1 MLAYFLAFLGGI
13 ALFMYGMQ
21 LMGDGLQKA
30 AGAKLQ
36 KILEA
41 MTGVL
46 AMGILLGAVV
56 TAVLQASGATTVMTV
71 GLVNAG
77 LLTLKQGFGIIMGAN
92 IGTTMTAQLIA
103 FKLSDYITILIFIGF
118 LMQLL
123 ARKSRTKYLGQVML
137 GFGILMLGMDMM
149 GKAVMPLRNYSGF
162 VHFIEVFSSN
172 PLLGIGIGMIMTV
185 LIQSSSATIGI
196 LIAMAGQGLI
206 PLEGAIPVLLGDNI
220 GTCITAVLASLRA
233 NLTAKRVAAAH
244 VMFNVIGSIIFVIL
258 MPFFIKFVL
267 LVSPDGDIARQIANA
282 HSAFNILNT
291 LLFMPFVNP
300 FIKLVE
306 KIVPGKAEIISMRP
320 VYLDKNMLNTPSI
333 AISLAVKEVV
343 RMGELARKDVR
354 LGMEAIQSFDAD
366 KVKYVLEHEPVV
378 DALERDITDYL
389 TQMSSSEMSESLTT
403 RHTGLLHACTDIER
417 IGDHGETL
425 AKRARKLVEDD
436 VVFSDEAKAELLF
449 EDFNGECSKGEVDR
463 LVALARDNGC
473 DIIVGVGGGKILDT
487 AKAVAYYLESPVIIC
502 PTIASTDAP
511 CSALSV
517 LYTDDGQFDKYLFL
531 KANPNIVLMDTTVI
545 AASPVRLT
553 VSGMGDA
560 LATYFEA
567 QATHDADGGTCAG
580 GKGGMAGL
588 ALAKLCYETLMADG
602 VKAKVALEKGALTPA
617 VEHIIEA
624 NTLLSGIGFE
634 SSGLAAAHA
643 IHNGLTMLPECHG
656 MYHGEKVA
664 FGTIVQL
671 VLEDAPT
678 EKLEEVLGF
687 CIELGLPVTMKE
699 LGVAELTREQVMI
712 VAEAACAPEDTMCN
726 MPFEVTPEMVANA
739 ILGADALGHYYL
751 MDE

>member
-1 MLAYFLAFLGGI
+1 MSCFSAIMDAYKLKKGDLFFMLAYFLAFLGGI

-149 GKAVMPLRNYSGF
+149 GKAVMPLRNYPGF

-244 VMFNVIGSIIFVIL
+244 VMFNVIGSIIFVVF

-425 AKRARKLVEDD
+425 AKRARKLVEED
-436 VVFSDEAKAELLF
+436 VVFSDEAKAELLQLS
-449 EDFNGECSKGEVDR
+449 EMVLRASGRS
-463 LVALARDNGC
+463 
-473 DIIVGVGGGKILDT
+473 
-487 AKAVAYYLESPVIIC
+487 LE
-502 PTIASTDAP
+502 
-511 CSALSV
+511 
-517 LYTDDGQFDKYLFL
+517 
-531 KANPNIVLMDTTVI
+531 
-545 AASPVRLT
+545 
-553 VSGMGDA
+553 
-560 LATYFEA
+560 
-567 QATHDADGGTCAG
+567 
-580 GKGGMAGL
+580 
-588 ALAKLCYETLMADG
+588 
-602 VKAKVALEKGALTPA
+602 ALEKNDKAIAEDA
-617 VEHIIEA
+617 VRLCREVKQYQKEIRKNHITRLNEHICNPTAGFVMME
-624 NTLLSGIGFE
+624 LLINMKRVSDHSKNI
-634 SSGLAAAHA
+634 A
-643 IHNGLTMLPECHG
+643 
-656 MYHGEKVA
+656 
-664 FGTIVQL
+664 QL
-671 VLEDAPT
+671 VQGT
-678 EKLEEVLGF
+678 F
-687 CIELGLPVTMKE
+687 
-699 LGVAELTREQVMI
+699 
-712 VAEAACAPEDTMCN
+712 
-726 MPFEVTPEMVANA
+726 
-739 ILGADALGHYYL
+739 
-751 MDE
+751 

>member
-1 MLAYFLAFLGGI
+1 MEILSAIVQLLGGL
-13 ALFMYGMQ
+13 ALFLYGIE
-21 LMGDGLQKA
+21 LMGDGLKNSSGDA
-30 AGAKLQ
+30 LKRV
-36 KILEA
+36 LEKV
-41 MTGVL
+41 TSNVVLGVL
-46 AMGILLGAVV
+46 TGALV
-56 TAVLQASGATTVMTV
+56 TAVIQSSTATIVLSVALIGAGV
-71 GLVNAG
+71 LN
-77 LLTLKQGFGIIMGAN
+77 LKQAVSIVMGAN

-149 GKAVMPLRNYSGF
+149 GKAVMPLRNYPGF

-244 VMFNVIGSIIFVIL
+244 VMFNVIGSIIFVVL

-389 TQMSSSEMSESLTT
+389 TEMSSAEMSESLST

-425 AKRARKLVEDD
+425 AKRARKLVEED
-436 VVFSDEAKAELLF
+436 VAFSDEAKAELLQLS
-449 EDFNGECSKGEVDR
+449 EMVLRASGR
-463 LVALARDNGC
+463 AL
-473 DIIVGVGGGKILDT
+473 
-487 AKAVAYYLESPVIIC
+487 E
-502 PTIASTDAP
+502 
-511 CSALSV
+511 
-517 LYTDDGQFDKYLFL
+517 
-531 KANPNIVLMDTTVI
+531 
-545 AASPVRLT
+545 
-553 VSGMGDA
+553 
-560 LATYFEA
+560 
-567 QATHDADGGTCAG
+567 
-580 GKGGMAGL
+580 
-588 ALAKLCYETLMADG
+588 
-602 VKAKVALEKGALTPA
+602 ALEKNDKAIAADA
-617 VEHIIEA
+617 VRLCREVKQYQKEIRKNHITRLNEHICNPTAGFVMME
-624 NTLLSGIGFE
+624 LLINMKRVSDHSKNI
-634 SSGLAAAHA
+634 A
-643 IHNGLTMLPECHG
+643 
-656 MYHGEKVA
+656 
-664 FGTIVQL
+664 QL
-671 VLEDAPT
+671 VQGT
-678 EKLEEVLGF
+678 F
-687 CIELGLPVTMKE
+687 
-699 LGVAELTREQVMI
+699 
-712 VAEAACAPEDTMCN
+712 
-726 MPFEVTPEMVANA
+726 
-739 ILGADALGHYYL
+739 
-751 MDE
+751 

>member
-1 MLAYFLAFLGGI
+1 MLFYSNHGCIQIKKGDLFFMLAYFLAFLGGI

-291 LLFMPFVNP
+291 LLFMPFANP

-436 VVFSDEAKAELLF
+436 VVFSDEAKAELLQLS
-449 EDFNGECSKGEVDR
+449 EMVLRASGRS
-463 LVALARDNGC
+463 
-473 DIIVGVGGGKILDT
+473 
-487 AKAVAYYLESPVIIC
+487 LE
-502 PTIASTDAP
+502 
-511 CSALSV
+511 
-517 LYTDDGQFDKYLFL
+517 
-531 KANPNIVLMDTTVI
+531 
-545 AASPVRLT
+545 
-553 VSGMGDA
+553 
-560 LATYFEA
+560 
-567 QATHDADGGTCAG
+567 
-580 GKGGMAGL
+580 
-588 ALAKLCYETLMADG
+588 
-602 VKAKVALEKGALTPA
+602 ALEKNDKVIAEDA
-617 VEHIIEA
+617 VRLCREVKQYQKEIRKNHITRLNEHICNPTAGFVMME
-624 NTLLSGIGFE
+624 LLINMKRVSDHSKNI
-634 SSGLAAAHA
+634 A
-643 IHNGLTMLPECHG
+643 
-656 MYHGEKVA
+656 
-664 FGTIVQL
+664 QL
-671 VLEDAPT
+671 VQGT
-678 EKLEEVLGF
+678 F
-687 CIELGLPVTMKE
+687 
-699 LGVAELTREQVMI
+699 
-712 VAEAACAPEDTMCN
+712 
-726 MPFEVTPEMVANA
+726 
-739 ILGADALGHYYL
+739 
-751 MDE
+751 